1 MPPGHMNPAPTIA
14 MTHRDPAWRNRVT
27 GFVVVLIV
35 LWPMLVFAE
44 FKPWIL
50 FDRQSLLA
58 TWKFLTTFFP
68 PAHSAE
74 FLQMVAA
81 ATWETVAMATA
92 GMTLALLGAIPMTL
106 LATERLS
113 ISRLGTGRVAPLAKM
128 IRQLVRWVLVLL
140 RSVPELVWALLLVR
154 IVGLGPTAGVVAI
167 ALTYC
172 GMLGKVYADILESS
186 DASASDTLLQN
197 GSTRLGAFLYGALP
211 SSASELVSYTVY
223 RWECA
228 IRGSVVMGFVGAGG
242 LGQRMDE
249 SMKMMAG
256 DELCTMLLVFVLL
269 VACADGVSAMLR
281 RRLE

>member
-1 MPPGHMNPAPTIA
+1 MFKTLTQTVSSPAKAGP
-14 MTHRDPAWRNRVT
+14 DPAWRGRVI
-27 GFVVVLIV
+27 GFVIVVLV
-35 LWPMLVFAE
+35 LWPMLVQAE

-50 FDRQSLLA
+50 FDRQSLQA
-58 TWKFLTTFFP
+58 AWNFVASFFP
-68 PAHSAE
+68 PAHSSE
-74 FLQMVAA
+74 FLQMVLR

-106 LATERLS
+106 LVTERLS
-113 ISRLGTGRVAPLAKM
+113 ISRLGIGRASLAASTLRH
-128 IRQLVRWVLVLL
+128 ILRWLLVLL

-186 DASASDTLLQN
+186 DASACNTLLQN
-197 GSTRLGAFLYGALP
+197 GSGRLGAFLYGALP
-211 SSASELVSYTVY
+211 ESASELVSYTVY

-249 SMKMMAG
+249 SIKMMAG
-256 DELCTMLLVFVLL
+256 DELSTMLIVFVLL
-269 VACADGVSAMLR
+269 VAAADGVSAMLR